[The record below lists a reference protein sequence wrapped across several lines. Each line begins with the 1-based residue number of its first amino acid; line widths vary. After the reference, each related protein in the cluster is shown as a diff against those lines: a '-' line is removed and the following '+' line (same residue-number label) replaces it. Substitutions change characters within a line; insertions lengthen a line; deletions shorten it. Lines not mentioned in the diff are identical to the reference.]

1 VKLSVEFPD
10 GKYDV
15 QMLKNV
21 ILAVAPEA
29 RVIQFTP
36 VEAILPEL
44 TQLTREDLEHHKAG
58 ERIAEAIINAPK
70 TASWKGKY
78 IINLLIGGD
87 TWNMSEG
94 EPLLSSRP
102 ETIAFSRYLKKV
114 LPDLFPSSCKP
125 PEQLA
130 EHARIYFKDGTYKGV
145 EYRPTKL
152 GQLVAQI
159 LAEKR
164 FFKSLYATS

>member
-1 VKLSVEFPD
+1 MKLSVEFPD
-10 GKYDV
+10 DKYDV
-15 QMLKNV
+15 QMLTNV

-36 VEAILPEL
+36 AEVILPKPK
-44 TQLTREDLEHHKAG
+44 QLTREDLTHHNAG

-78 IINLLIGGD
+78 IINLLVGGD

-102 ETIAFSRYLKKV
+102 EAIAFSRYLKKV

-125 PEQLA
+125 LEQLA
-130 EHARIYFKDGTYKGV
+130 EHARNYFKDGAYKGI

-159 LAEKR
+159 LAGR
-164 FFKSLYATS
+164 GFFKSL